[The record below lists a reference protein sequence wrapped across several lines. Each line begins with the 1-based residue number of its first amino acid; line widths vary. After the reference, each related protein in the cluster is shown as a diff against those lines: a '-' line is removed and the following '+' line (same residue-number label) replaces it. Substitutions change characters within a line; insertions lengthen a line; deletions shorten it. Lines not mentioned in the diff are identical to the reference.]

1 MSICKLLVLNFFYN
15 HWKVTVITKVLL
27 DINMKEGNSSL
38 FFPLTLNT
46 GSSDTLLT
54 IAGTTVS

>member
-1 MSICKLLVLNFFYN
+1 MSIHKLLILDFFHN
-15 HWKVTVITKVLL
+15 HWKVAVITKVLL

-46 GSSDTLLT
+46 RSSDTLLT
-54 IAGTTVS
+54 IADTTVN